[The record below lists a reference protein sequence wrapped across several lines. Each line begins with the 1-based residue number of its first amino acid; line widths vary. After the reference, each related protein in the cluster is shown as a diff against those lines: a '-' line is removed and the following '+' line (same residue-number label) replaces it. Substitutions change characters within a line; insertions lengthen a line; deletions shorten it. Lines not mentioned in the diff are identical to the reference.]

1 VIVNDPKVSRFH
13 AQIRYENGQFVVY
26 DVSSTNGIR
35 VNGVRAPRP
44 VPLRPNDTL
53 GVGSHEFIFQRR

>member
-1 VIVNDPKVSRFH
+1 VRI
-13 AQIRYENGQFVVY
+13 
-26 DVSSTNGIR
+26 
-35 VNGVRAPRP
+35 NGVRAQRP